1 MKLIRYWS
9 QASWAPIDETQ
20 TKHFCQPVP
29 KQSGEGERE
38 KTKVAAKLFALYAN
52 EKNEGECHKNLK

>member
-38 KTKVAAKLFALYAN
+38 KRERLPQSFWRYTQTQKTKVNAIKT
-52 EKNEGECHKNLK
+52 

>member
-1 MKLIRYWS
+1 M
-9 QASWAPIDETQ
+9 APIDETQ

-38 KTKVAAKLFALYAN
+38 KTKVAAKLFALHAN